1 MEAMLPGCVFLLFLF
16 TCKLSPDVVA
26 EIQEASDDSPA
37 PQEPVRL
44 TGVPEA
50 MEFIAAAEVALIG
63 FFQDLEIPTVSIFRD
78 AVQKFPDVAFGIST
92 DPQVLAH
99 YNLTG
104 NTISLF
110 RLVDNGQLNLES
122 EAIKNIDANKLSRF
136 IEINSLRLVTEY
148 NPVTVIG
155 LFNSVIQIHLLL
167 MMNKASPEYE
177 ESMHSYQKAAKLFQ
191 GKILFIL
198 VDSGIKENE
207 KVISYFKLKTSELP
221 ALAIYRSPEE
231 EWDTRPMAEV
241 SVELVQNFCDGFL
254 KGNWPREDNESEE
267 KTQKVEL

>member
-1 MEAMLPGCVFLLFLF
+1 MQAILPRCLFLLFLF
-16 TCKLSPDVVA
+16 TCKLPPDVVA
-26 EIQEASDDSPA
+26 EIQEPSDDSPA

-44 TGVPEA
+44 TDVPEA
-50 MEFIAAAEVALIG
+50 VEFIAAAEVALIG
-63 FFQDLEIPTVSIFRD
+63 FFQDLETPTVSVFHD
-78 AVQKFPDVAFGIST
+78 VVQNFPDVAFGIST

-99 YNLTG
+99 YNITG
-104 NTISLF
+104 NAISLF
-110 RLVDNGQLNLES
+110 RLVDNQQLDLES

-148 NPVTVIG
+148 SPV
-155 LFNSVIQIHLLL
+155 IHLLL

-177 ESMHSYQKAAKLFQ
+177 ENMHSYQKAAKLFQ

-198 VDSGIKENE
+198 VDSGIKENG
-207 KVISYFKLKTSELP
+207 KVISYFKLKMSELP
-221 ALAIYRSPEE
+221 ALVIYRTLDDK
-231 EWDTRPMAEV
+231 WDTLPTAEV

-254 KGNWPREDNESEE
+254 KGNWPRENDESEE

>member
-1 MEAMLPGCVFLLFLF
+1 MSACDIMRTHHSKVASLPPAAPELEQVTNRILHGQCLSGLHTVGGLFFHILHNLLL
-16 TCKLSPDVVA
+16 TKL
-26 EIQEASDDSPA
+26 
-37 PQEPVRL
+37 
-44 TGVPEA
+44 
-50 MEFIAAAEVALIG
+50 
-63 FFQDLEIPTVSIFRD
+63 DLEIPTVSIFRD